1 MSEYLFTGWTKK
13 QMAAEYLRRG
23 MLPIPLDAGSKKPA
37 RNHKPVVR
45 SDGTFGPPAWD
56 RQKAMAFADW
66 NRADYYLGILCGP
79 NPLTGK
85 IPFVI
90 DCDMP
95 ELFAAMEAKFPDEVA
110 SAGLQK
116 TRNGFHVVFA
126 RSEYADQRG
135 VFDNFKMYL
144 GSERKHAG
152 DIKTVTKTV
161 RVVTT
166 DSAATGF
173 KYATPGN
180 LVAFPSANKFWVRL
194 PDEVPDV
201 PDKVVDWVFSLSGVT
216 ARKKGAKRSKVVKED
231 SPSGDEDEPEVAVL
245 NLGVWTPTPRHDLA
259 CLRALG
265 FSDVLDSSCKPYVRT
280 YSGEEH
286 KSEWALGC
294 YQFHS
299 EVAPC
304 PMCAKPE
311 GHQKNHYFVLY
322 SADGDRYVLN
332 FSSSCVRGGR
342 RIEWTSEGRSAWRSA
357 LADTP
362 QHALVPDDGYAQAAV
377 TLPLET
383 YIYVRAL
390 RELNPSWS
398 FGNVFKPKDDGRF
411 AGFMQVR
418 GAGGVKL
425 VGITHD
431 GSVEI
436 GEKAA
441 DNEPY
446 TWSPL
451 TASAGRILD
460 KDLTAWFA
468 KAFPEIERDDGGVF
482 LLPVCH
488 APCLRVGDERQD
500 DKTRRQHAH
509 CVMRTRRPWTRLRE
523 LEAHRSI
530 KEDPA

>member
-23 MLPIPLDAGSKKPA
+23 MLPIPLLAGSKQPA
-37 RNHKPVVR
+37 VRHAPVIR
-45 SDGTFGPPAWD
+45 SDATFGPPAWD
-56 RQKAMAFADW
+56 RPKAMAFTEWD
-66 NRADYYLGILCGP
+66 RADYCLGVLSAT
-79 NPLTGK
+79 NAVTGK

-95 ELFAAMEAKFPDEVA
+95 ELFNALEAKFPEAVA
-110 SAGLQK
+110 SAGLQE
-116 TRNGFHVVFA
+116 TRKGFHVVFA

-144 GSERKHAG
+144 GGKHAG
-152 DIKTVTKTV
+152 DIKTVTKSV
-161 RVVTT
+161 RTITT
-166 DSAATGF
+166 GDGTSAGYT
-173 KYATPGN
+173 YATPGN
-180 LVAFPSANKFWVRL
+180 VAVFPSANKFWVRL
-194 PDEVPDV
+194 PEELPEV
-201 PDKVVDWVFSLSGVT
+201 PDKVVDWVFSLSVIPV
-216 ARKKGAKRSKVVKED
+216 KKGAKRSKVVTEEAA
-231 SPSGDEDEPEVAVL
+231 SEAVGQEVAVV
-245 NLGVWTPTPRHDLA
+245 NLGGWTPTPSRDLA

-265 FSDVLDSSCKPYVRT
+265 FSDVSDSVCKPYLRT

-286 KSEWALGC
+286 IKTEWASGC

-311 GHQKNHYFVLY
+311 GHQNNHYFVLY

-342 RIEWTSEGRSAWRSA
+342 RIDWTREGRSAWRSA
-357 LADTP
+357 LAETP
-362 QHALVPDDGYAQAAV
+362 HHVLIPHNESTQAAL

-383 YIYVRAL
+383 HVYARAL
-390 RELNPSWS
+390 RELNPAWS
-398 FGNVFKPKDDGRF
+398 LGNVFKPKDDGRF
-411 AGFMQVR
+411 AGFIQVR
-418 GAGGVKL
+418 GVGKAL

-431 GSVEI
+431 GFVEI
-436 GEKAA
+436 GEKKAA
-441 DNEPY
+441 DNGPY
-446 TWSPL
+446 NWSQL

-468 KAFPEIERDDGGVF
+468 KAFPYIERDDDGVF

-488 APCLRVGDERQD
+488 VPCLRVGDARQD
-500 DKTRRQHAH
+500 AKTRRQHAH

-523 LEAHRSI
+523 LEEHRSI

>member
-23 MLPIPLDAGSKKPA
+23 MLPIPLLAGSKQPA
-37 RNHKPVVR
+37 VRHAPVIR
-45 SDGTFGPPAWD
+45 SDATFGPPAWD
-56 RQKAMAFADW
+56 RPKAMAFAEWD
-66 NRADYYLGILCGP
+66 RADYCLGVLSAT
-79 NPLTGK
+79 NAVTGK

-95 ELFAAMEAKFPDEVA
+95 ELFTAMEAKFPEAVA

-116 TRNGFHVVFA
+116 TRKGFHVVFA
-126 RSEYADQRG
+126 RSEYADQRDI
-135 VFDNFKMYL
+135 FDNFKMFL
-144 GSERKHAG
+144 GGKHAG
-152 DIKTVTKTV
+152 DIKTLTKSV
-161 RVVTT
+161 RVINVDGATT
-166 DSAATGF
+166 GV

-180 LVAFPSANKFWVRL
+180 VAVFPSANKFWVRL
-194 PDEVPDV
+194 PDALPDV

-216 ARKKGAKRSKVVKED
+216 VKKGAKRSKVVKEEEAA
-231 SPSGDEDEPEVAVL
+231 SETVGQEVAVV

-265 FSDVLDSSCKPYVRT
+265 FSDVLDGGCKPYLRT

-286 KSEWALGC
+286 IKTEWASGC

-342 RIEWTSEGRSAWRSA
+342 RIDWTSEGRSAWRSA
-357 LADTP
+357 LAETP
-362 QHALVPDDGYAQAAV
+362 QHVLIPDDESTRATL

-383 YIYVRAL
+383 HVYARAL
-390 RELNPSWS
+390 RELNPAWS
-398 FGNVFKPKDDGRF
+398 LGNVFKPKDDGRF

-418 GAGGVKL
+418 GGMKL

-446 TWSPL
+446 EWSTL

-460 KDLTAWFA
+460 KYLSAWFA

-488 APCLRVGDERQD
+488 VPCLRVGDARQD
-500 DKTRRQHAH
+500 AKTRRQHAH